1 MSEPNQEDLSVED
14 ILSSIKNILVD
25 DSGAPITADEAPA
38 PQAPKPVA
46 AQPAQP
52 APKADDDV
60 FDLDASMIVDDN
72 ANASEINRLLATPV
86 QAPAPQTAPT
96 PQAAPVAPAPIQ
108 PVTQTQAPAPAPAQN
123 LVDSIDINKTL
134 DLADNLDISGIPALD
149 DFLKDEPAPQPQP
162 APEPVVKEDTID
174 ASANIINNFA
184 KLFAEK
190 QQEQQQNQNSAIAAQ
205 VSSEIENHNLTD
217 MVKNAIINQVK
228 ISLDANF
235 DKLAAGIIAEQ
246 TRIWLD
252 KNLAA
257 VVEKTVAKEIE
268 RVIAKVGS

>member
-25 DSGAPITADEAPA
+25 DSGAPITADATPA

-72 ANASEINRLLATPV
+72 ANATEINRLLATPV

-96 PQAAPVAPAPIQ
+96 PQTAPVAPAPVQ
-108 PVTQTQAPAPAPAQN
+108 PAAQTQAPATAPTQN

-134 DLADNLDISGIPALD
+134 DLANNLDISGIPALD
-149 DFLKDEPAPQPQP
+149 DFLKEEPAPKPQP
-162 APEPVVKEDTID
+162 APAAEVKEDTID

-190 QQEQQQNQNSAIAAQ
+190 QQEQQSQNSAIAAQ
-205 VSSEIENHNLTD
+205 VSGEIESHNLPD

>member
-25 DSGAPITADEAPA
+25 DSGAPITADATPA
-38 PQAPKPVA
+38 PQAPKPVV

-72 ANASEINRLLATPV
+72 ANATEINRLLATPV

-96 PQAAPVAPAPIQ
+96 PQTAPVQ
-108 PVTQTQAPAPAPAQN
+108 PTAQTQAPATAPTQN

-134 DLADNLDISGIPALD
+134 DLANNLDISGIPALD
-149 DFLKDEPAPQPQP
+149 NFLKEEPAPKPQP
-162 APEPVVKEDTID
+162 APAAEVKEDTID

-190 QQEQQQNQNSAIAAQ
+190 QQEQQSQYSAIAAQ
-205 VSSEIENHNLTD
+205 VSGEIENRNLPD

>member
-25 DSGAPITADEAPA
+25 DSGAPITADATPA
-38 PQAPKPVA
+38 PQAPKPVV
-46 AQPAQP
+46 AQPVA
-52 APKADDDV
+52 KADDDV

-72 ANASEINRLLATPV
+72 ANATEINRLLATPV
-86 QAPAPQTAPT
+86 QAPAPT
-96 PQAAPVAPAPIQ
+96 PQTAPVAPAPIQ
-108 PVTQTQAPAPAPAQN
+108 PAAQTQAPATAPIQN

-134 DLADNLDISGIPALD
+134 DLANNLDISGIPALD
-149 DFLKDEPAPQPQP
+149 DFLKEEPAPKPQP
-162 APEPVVKEDTID
+162 TPTAEVKEDTID

-190 QQEQQQNQNSAIAAQ
+190 QQEQQSQNSAIAAQ
-205 VSSEIENHNLTD
+205 VSGEIENHNLPD